1 MVAYNCP
8 NDYYNLYTIA
18 AVTCISQ
25 IANDDDFHDFIH
37 DFIFANPYTCL
48 SSEVEPHVVF
58 SYIL

>member
-18 AVTCISQ
+18 AVTYISQ
-25 IANDDDFHDFIH
+25 IANDDDFN